1 MRGIRRCVAPWALSA
16 VVVVASVAGQA
27 RADDGVAAAGDA
39 FVVSGSAGGGGSGG
53 GGSPGGAVVIF
64 VPVCVVAV
72 SPVSPQPGSGCLTL
86 SDRSCPPGESF
97 VRRWTSG
104 ANAWVQGDVACL
116 DLTGAPT
123 VAQVA
128 AMVRE
133 TVVHHVPAPTVGVQP
148 AGRPLIVLPVLF
160 HSGQPDGAITW
171 HDTVAGIPITATVS
185 SSWTWEFGDGSTLTT
200 SDAGSRWPHMSVSH
214 TYRDPRVRA
223 IRVTSTWT
231 GSFRMGQL
239 GWQEIPGTVTQTD
252 SRRIRV
258 TTAVSRLRV
267 AHDSRRESRHQARPA
282 LP

>member
-1 MRGIRRCVAPWALSA
+1 MRGIRRCVAPWALGA
-16 VVVVASVAGQA
+16 LVALASVAGQA

-39 FVVSGSAGGGGSGG
+39 FVVSGSAGGGRSGG
-53 GGSPGGAVVIF
+53 GGFPGGAVVIF

-104 ANAWVQGDVACL
+104 AKAWVQGDVTCL

-123 VAQVA
+123 VAQVS

-133 TVVHHVPAPTVGVQP
+133 TVVHHVPEPHVTVQP
-148 AGRPLIVLPVLF
+148 AGPPLITLPVLF
-160 HSGQPDGAITW
+160 HSGQPDGSITW

-185 SSWTWEFGDGSTLTT
+185 SSWTWEFGDGATLTT
-200 SDAGSRWPHMSVSH
+200 TDAGSRWPDTSVSH
-214 TYRDPRVRA
+214 TFREPGVRT

-239 GWQEIPGTVTQTD
+239 GSQEIPGTVTQTD
-252 SRRIRV
+252 SRSIRV
-258 TTAVSRLRV
+258 TTAVSRLR
-267 AHDSRRESRHQARPA
+267 ATHDSRRERRR
-282 LP
+282 